1 MKTEQQNVNERR
13 HEHFGARTAFAKV
26 AFGNQSKVVFLLGVR
41 DDNLLISIA
50 QIKANRASSDGDTP
64 AVLSNQHYSI

>member
-1 MKTEQQNVNERR
+1 MRERLLR
-13 HEHFGARTAFAKV
+13 SLPYS
-26 AFGNQSKVVFLLGVR
+26 NQSKVVFLLGVR

-64 AVLSNQHYSI
+64 AVLSNQHL